1 LPPPRGRP
9 PCATGR
15 GALPPPPHPGRA
27 GRAPRRLDR
36 SDPPVRP
43 AGLSPAARRVTA
55 GFWQDG
61 RRLVLLD
68 HEGRPLWEGDS
79 DCRAFAGEGK
89 GPGTVVTWCDGADLV
104 TLRPVRED

>member
-1 LPPPRGRP
+1 MGKDKRTPSLRASPPPD
-9 PCATGR
+9 
-15 GALPPPPHPGRA
+15 
-27 GRAPRRLDR
+27 RRLDR

-43 AGLSPAARRVTA
+43 AGLSPAARSVTA

-68 HEGRPLWEGDS
+68 HEGRPLWEGAS

-104 TLRPVRED
+104 TLRPVRAD

>member
-1 LPPPRGRP
+1 GR
-9 PCATGR
+9 CAR
-15 GALPPPPHPGRA
+15 VLSRPPPPSRPATAPAPPAPPRA
-27 GRAPRRLDR
+27 RRR
-36 SDPPVRP
+36 PPPPVRP

-61 RRLVLLD
+61 GRLVLLD
-68 HEGRPLWEGDS
+68 HEDRPLWEGAS

-89 GPGTVVTWCDGADLV
+89 GPGVVVTWCDGADLV